1 VIGNQIDRCPA
12 GELDRAQALVAEML
26 FISATADLG
35 LQNLRRHLSHWPAS
49 GVDPAAPADR
59 STDGTAAVMPR
70 GPVPTSKG

>member
-1 VIGNQIDRCPA
+1 
-12 GELDRAQALVAEML
+12 ML

-35 LQNLRRHLSHWPAS
+35 LQNLRRQLSHWPAS

-59 STDGTAAVMPR
+59 STDGTAADSPR